1 MSSTERRED
10 PFLTF
15 RLIDRENQRV
25 EWSARRSRT
34 PESLRTSALTV
45 YNAIPALPF
54 DPQSE
59 FSVKSWRGRMNRN
72 RIAVSSSSSFA
83 SWNLEDT
90 KFVLCHVAQAIDC
103 ALPIIKGQITRLL
116 LVVTFDQFQR
126 SLFDKTSSSDERIL
140 QVLTIT
146 ESRTLII
153 RVLLAIISVHHQR
166 LEIDC
171 YTRRRNRREP

>member
-15 RLIDRENQRV
+15 RLIERENQRV

-45 YNAIPALPF
+45 YNAIPAL
-54 DPQSE
+54 PQSE

-90 KFVLCHVAQAIDC
+90 KFALCHVAQAIDC

-116 LVVTFDQFQR
+116 LVVTFVQSQR
-126 SLFDKTSSSDERIL
+126 SLFARQRTYFSSSHDYR
-140 QVLTIT
+140 VSDVDYTST
-146 ESRTLII
+146 SCNYSRSSSKIGN
-153 RVLLAIISVHHQR
+153 RLLYSA
-166 LEIDC
+166 EK
-171 YTRRRNRREP
+171 P